1 MRAAAWPRGDSRFT
15 ARSSVAADRGAGV
28 LCLHRFRAH
37 QAPPPPQSDRREHI
51 LKLSRATAWG
61 AAFPPHSKV
70 RSVPMTVV
78 VLIACNLL
86 LAGLFSLVAVAL
98 D

>member
-1 MRAAAWPRGDSRFT
+1 
-15 ARSSVAADRGAGV
+15 
-28 LCLHRFRAH
+28 
-37 QAPPPPQSDRREHI
+37 
-51 LKLSRATAWG
+51 
-61 AAFPPHSKV
+61 
-70 RSVPMTVV
+70 MTVV